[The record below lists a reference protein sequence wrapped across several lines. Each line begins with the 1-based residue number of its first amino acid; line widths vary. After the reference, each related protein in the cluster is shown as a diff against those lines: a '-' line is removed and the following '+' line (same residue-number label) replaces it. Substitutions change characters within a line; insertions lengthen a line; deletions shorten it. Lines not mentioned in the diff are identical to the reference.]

1 MHACDQTNQTAEYPS
16 SLIPHQLITYTWQL
30 QNISDSPTVYVPI
43 EIYCLCFPAILIN
56 PDYSMITPIIIKKTD
71 NLLTITLKLPFVYPP
86 RQPYASEIIIL
97 H

>member
-30 QNISDSPTVYVPI
+30 QNISDSSTVYVPI

-56 PDYSMITPIIIKKTD
+56 PDYSMITPITKKKQITCND
-71 NLLTITLKLPFVYPP
+71 YVKVALCISTATTICL
-86 RQPYASEIIIL
+86 
-97 H
+97 

>member
-1 MHACDQTNQTAEYPS
+1 MHACDQTNQTAEYSS

-56 PDYSMITPIIIKKTD
+56 PDYSMITPITKK
-71 NLLTITLKLPFVYPP
+71 NRQPVTITLKLPFVYP
-86 RQPYASEIIIL
+86 RREPYASEIIIL